1 MNKEKVTL
9 GGDRLGT
16 GRKMTV
22 YMRNF
27 GRSSHDQGCVFT
39 TDQAIGTLVPAYCQV
54 ATRGDTIYLDDITS
68 LVRTLPTNGPVFG
81 SFKQQIDVFCA
92 PMRLYIGALHNNTVG
107 IGLKM
112 DQVKMPVMHH
122 ITTLYP
128 DDLKLKNPN
137 LASVS
142 PTSLSAYLGATGS
155 KGGINYTNQPYDE
168 FGMFE
173 LFYWDVYKNYYANKQ
188 EEEGVV
194 ITGVKKTELLDS
206 DVSGILCNLV
216 ANSQTS
222 TANIKNNAFTQS
234 VSIPL
239 SQGTGKPQEGSKIAN
254 GTYLAI
260 DETPKVSSLIKA
272 MGVQTFGD
280 KFVASIAIEGI
291 SKETPFVYV
300 SEYNGKL
307 WFAYRG
313 GVDEDF
319 TTEINTKISTL
330 GIDTGENA
338 ITTTRFPLSNIDKM
352 RAQILATPIGE
363 SLKVNQAGTD
373 SPDGMLPYG
382 AGTKRII
389 DSAGKVREARSQAM
403 CGLGIKTHLSDMFMN
418 WLQTDWLDGTNGIN
432 DITAIDT
439 TSGSFSINEFL
450 LDYKLFR
457 MMNRTAVADGTYDGW
472 QVAVFGTDGKIV
484 TESPVY
490 CGGYS
495 AEIAFDEVVSTSA
508 AESEPLGSLAG
519 RGATQQHTRKGGRG
533 IKIKCDEAMLV
544 LVMVSFTPR
553 VTYSQYTDWW
563 MSLDNMDD
571 LHKPDLDGIAFQDLN
586 IHQMAAWYDTVNA
599 DGTITHH
606 AVGKQP
612 AWTEYTTNWNRN
624 LGSFAAGAPL
634 DYLVVGK
641 RYTPTQ
647 AGYAAPTI
655 TSYIDPTEFNHIFA
669 DESLTA
675 LPFWVQIGF
684 NETTRRVMAASQ
696 MPVL

>member
-1 MNKEKVTL
+1 MNREKVTL

-39 TDQAIGTLVPAYCQV
+39 TDQAVGTLVPAYCQV

-81 SFKQQIDVFCA
+81 SFKQQVDVFCA
-92 PMRLYIGALHNNTVG
+92 PMRLYIGALHNNATG

-128 DDLKLKNPN
+128 EDLKTANPN
-137 LASVS
+137 LGSVA
-142 PTSLSAYLGATGS
+142 PTSLSAYLGSTGS

-173 LFYWDVYKNYYANKQ
+173 LMYWDVYKNYYANKQ

-194 ITGVKKTELLDS
+194 I
-206 DVSGILCNLV
+206 SGSKPNALPPVYIKQPGTLTTY
-216 ANSQTS
+216 QTDTS
-222 TANIKNNAFTQS
+222 KNVTANITASGAFSANTRMDIFEYQEVNGVKTGTQLMVTS
-234 VSIPL
+234 ASP
-239 SQGTGKPQEGSKIAN
+239 
-254 GTYLAI
+254 I
-260 DETPKVSSLIKA
+260 D
-272 MGVQTFGD
+272 
-280 KFVASIAIEGI
+280 I
-291 SKETPFVYV
+291 SKYKPTLSVVSNTTP
-300 SEYNGKL
+300 L
-307 WFAYRG
+307 
-313 GVDEDF
+313 
-319 TTEINTKISTL
+319 
-330 GIDTGENA
+330 TGEWVYNYA
-338 ITTTRFPLSNIDKM
+338 KSSASVHYFDYKGSGQQQALLSSSGYVVSFYGSEQGYSIQTVRFPLSNIDKM
-352 RAQILATPIGE
+352 RMEILSTPIGE
-363 SLKVNQAGTD
+363 TLVVNQAGTD
-373 SPDGMLPYG
+373 NPDGMIPYG
-382 AGTKRII
+382 VGTKRIV
-389 DSAGKVREARSQAM
+389 DSNGKVREARSQTM

-418 WLQTDWLDGTNGIN
+418 WLQTDWLDGDNGIN

-439 TSGSFSINEFL
+439 SSGAFSINEFL

-472 QVAVFGTDGKIV
+472 QIAVYGTDGKVI

-495 AEIAFDEVVSTSA
+495 AEIAFDEVVSTA
-508 AESEPLGSLAG
+508 AADTEPLGSLAG

-544 LVMVSFTPR
+544 MVLVSFTPR
-553 VTYSQYTDWW
+553 LTYSQYTDWW
-563 MSLDNMDD
+563 TELKSMDD

-599 DGTITHH
+599 DGTIVHH

-641 RYTPTQ
+641 RYSP
-647 AGYAAPTI
+647 AAVNAAAPTV
-655 TSYIDPTEFNHIFA
+655 TSYIDPAEFNHIFA

-684 NETTRRVMAASQ
+684 NETSRRVMAASQ
-696 MPVL
+696 MPIM